1 MATPGWDGELALA
14 ASDAESPSWAVRAAA
29 GRRLAAAAE
38 APGTA
43 QVLHRLLL
51 DDYDTAVIQETA
63 QALLQRRDVQGLR
76 VVLKALSEAKE
87 DDVADQLVLEID
99 CDDRWLSDEPG
110 GDELIQQLR
119 ALTLDTDEGVRE
131 EAEALLSRQSERR
144 WM

>member
-1 MATPGWDGELALA
+1 MARA

-29 GRRLAAAAE
+29 GRRLAAAVE
-38 APGTA
+38 TPETA
-43 QVLHRLLL
+43 HVLHRLLL

-76 VVLKALSEAKE
+76 VVVKALSEAEE
-87 DDVADQLVLEID
+87 DDVADQLVSEID
-99 CDDRWLSDEPG
+99 CDDRWLSDEPAG
-110 GDELIQQLR
+110 AELIQQLR
-119 ALTLDTDEGVRE
+119 ALALDTDEGVRE